1 VKEPDTQEILRR
13 LRMFR
18 IVVLVFGVMALLAG
32 LMVVPDAVAIS
43 YAVIA
48 GISLAL
54 LSIWQ
59 GEQALRQGQDL
70 DVTRGRRV
78 VRLLA
83 AALVLGLVGILI
95 GELRS

>member
-1 VKEPDTQEILRR
+1 
-13 LRMFR
+13 M
-18 IVVLVFGVMALLAG
+18 G
-32 LMVVPDAVAIS
+32 LMVEQDAVAIS
-43 YAVIA
+43 YGVMA

-59 GEQALRQGQDL
+59 GEQALRQGQNL